1 MIENKVSDKLKYPL
15 TYDILIKTI
24 YDEEQDSPIS
34 NTHPYPARQKIH
46 LPKYGY
52 PLHRPSNKYDEYI
65 PIYHSLLYTQTP
77 DRL

>member
-1 MIENKVSDKLKYPL
+1 MMRSKILQSQTLIHIQQDK
-15 TYDILIKTI
+15 
-24 YDEEQDSPIS
+24 
-34 NTHPYPARQKIH
+34 KIH

-77 DRL
+77 NRL